1 MLIGLHSF
9 NVYKCELKSKTS
21 VCILTLFIS
30 TGSGVMSSGLHQRSI
45 LMADADRDRKKTQNG
60 EQSNLRRDE
69 QFSAT
74 RNIYGQSATENV

>member
-30 TGSGVMSSGLHQRSI
+30 TGSGVMSSDPHQRSI
-45 LMADADRDRKKTQNG
+45 LMADADRDRKKHKMGNKV
-60 EQSNLRRDE
+60 
-69 QFSAT
+69 
-74 RNIYGQSATENV
+74 I